1 MEADPTGPDF
11 LGEAAFAGNV
21 ARIRFLLSVGVSP
34 DAADRAGFRALH
46 RCAVS
51 GNSGAAETLLEAGAS
66 VDLTD
71 AVRPGGRTYLVP
83 LREPFELP
91 ALQFGDT
98 ALHYASYCG
107 HDDLVGLLLDAGA
120 DALRVSSDGRT
131 ALSTAIEEGHATVVR
146 MLVDALP
153 RPSEGEGAAR
163 VDARAADSVL
173 PTMSGGAGDHTPAP
187 GHAPGGAAPPVRSMP
202 RRASA
207 GALALRGAVAGSLGA
222 GAAKLPPPPPPP
234 SHAQSVA
241 RLCDAVQA
249 GDLRAVAS
257 LLGGGGGGGP
267 GVDVNGVDSDGF
279 TALHR
284 AAVTGSVALV
294 DALLGHGADP
304 NARDAVRGAER
315 GGAAPPRHPRLCCPR
330 ARRLGARR
338 CTTPRAS
345 ASRTSCTCSS
355 RRGATS
361 RGATERASRRSSSP
375 LRWCGEAGADLG
387 RCCCC

>member
-1 MEADPTGPDF
+1 MRYVWGM
-11 LGEAAFAGNV
+11 
-21 ARIRFLLSVGVSP
+21 
-34 DAADRAGFRALH
+34 RA
-46 RCAVS
+46 C
-51 GNSGAAETLLEAGAS
+51 
-66 VDLTD
+66 
-71 AVRPGGRTYLVP
+71 LVP
-83 LREPFELP
+83 LRPSCCP
-91 ALQFGDT
+91 LQFGDT

-163 VDARAADSVL
+163 VDARAADMALS
-173 PTMSGGAGDHTPAP
+173 TASGGAGDHTPAP
-187 GHAPGGAAPPVRSMP
+187 GHAAGGGGVSPVRSMP

-207 GALALRGAVAGSLGA
+207 GALALRGAVTGSLGA

-257 LLGGGGGGGP
+257 LLGGGGGNKGGP

-304 NARDAVRGAER
+304 NARDVVRGAGLR
-315 GGAAPPRHPRLCCPR
+315 G
-330 ARRLGARR
+330 
-338 CTTPRAS
+338 
-345 ASRTSCTCSS
+345 
-355 RRGATS
+355 
-361 RGATERASRRSSSP
+361 
-375 LRWCGEAGADLG
+375 
-387 RCCCC
+387 